1 MCVRCRHGAILP
13 ERPDFLRVT
22 AKPAKAH
29 LIGGSEI
36 SWST

>member
-1 MCVRCRHGAILP
+1 MWVACRHGAILP
-13 ERPDFLRVT
+13 ERPDFPRLT

-29 LIGGSEI
+29 LIGGSEM